1 MRSIAEIL
9 GISHDLQMLCWFF
22 PQLKYLDISK
32 DTYYYFRAGYF
43 ILLSF
48 SVTEGLIPF
57 LRVKQTHNSV
67 FKFQTP
73 KVLKKKFLHNLFGSK
88 T

>member
-9 GISHDLQMLCWFF
+9 GISHDLQMLCWFL
-22 PQLKYLDISK
+22 PQLKCLDISK
-32 DTYYYFRAGYF
+32 DTYYYFRAGYYF

-57 LRVKQTHNSV
+57 LRVKQSHNSV

-73 KVLKKKFLHNLFGSK
+73 KVFEKEVFA
-88 T
+88 